1 MANLEDITRNQAY
14 QNSYKVDVKVTGVAY
29 RYSYEIALT
38 VANGQIFFSNQSTK
52 KQNIKTIKP
61 SQ

>member
-1 MANLEDITRNQAY
+1 M
-14 QNSYKVDVKVTGVAY
+14 TGVAY

-38 VANGQIFFSNQSTK
+38 VAGGQIFFSNQSTNK
-52 KQNIKTIKP
+52 PNIKTIKP